1 MVDFTIDGSTFM
13 SVMTLN
19 AMDTFEN
26 GLIARNEQAESIASI
41 FVAVTNTVQQ
51 LALCSDCCSSNGNSC
66 DPNETYPQ

>member
-1 MVDFTIDGSTFM
+1 M

-26 GLIARNEQAESIASI
+26 GLIARNEQAQSIAGI

-51 LALCSDCCSSNGNSC
+51 MAFCSDCCSSNGNSC
-66 DPNETYPQ
+66 DPNDPNNQQQ